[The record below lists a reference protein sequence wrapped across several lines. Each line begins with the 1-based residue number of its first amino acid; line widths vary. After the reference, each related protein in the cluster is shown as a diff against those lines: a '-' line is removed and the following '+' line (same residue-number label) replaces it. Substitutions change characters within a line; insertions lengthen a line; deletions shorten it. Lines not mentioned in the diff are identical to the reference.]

1 MVEVVLR
8 EVLSGFAVVLAVALR
23 KEEVLNVIQ
32 YQVLITPAGCVRE
45 WGVVGVGKLNNC
57 M

>member
-8 EVLSGFAVVLAVALR
+8 EVLSGFAVILAVALR

-32 YQVLITPAGCVRE
+32 YQVLITPAGCVGE

-57 M
+57 K